1 MKLHG
6 YRYGRARFDLFPLP
20 FSEKRGRT
28 VLNQDSSNNVDGAKK
43 FEEGSVEE
51 SAQSTPPD
59 IDLFV
64 DTKEAEENGNPNVGF
79 VPEKQSN
86 KIDQKNSRIKSVC
99 SFLGHAFELSFLKHQ
114 EPCKVQQFSHAL
126 ISMVDE
132 WSKPILKGGIQKFTF
147 KYNSVL
153 VSSCDTKLMD
163 TGKTENIGVGNPE
176 NMNNLICSKSFVLE
190 EKCNTAGS
198 SEVSIVN
205 DANSNLSDGELNE
218 TLSNAEQKDDQNIEV
233 LDQIDNSNKDY
244 PPRTPPDSDM
254 ISNPEVAENGGYQL
268 TLTVEIIQ
276 NSVSSRTLPFLKDV
290 AEASASRKDH
300 VLKHGKK
307 LEANPPAPPL
317 VSDYQERPLGNPKG
331 NDYHAEHHTE
341 KAFEFSRNQM
351 QDGGQVSSDLIK
363 ELPCIRNMLEK
374 SPFSTNGHA
383 LISACQVK
391 EVFQK
396 ASKAEAPARS
406 RLSKMNFNPSIH
418 CRVTC
423 TQGQG

>member
-1 MKLHG
+1 MDISEENSLFIGGQKMVLGENALLTSHG
-6 YRYGRARFDLFPLP
+6 HGNLINKSTAEIGPA
-20 FSEKRGRT
+20 K
-28 VLNQDSSNNVDGAKK
+28 SNNLDSGNQ
-43 FEEGSVEE
+43 SN
-51 SAQSTPPD
+51 STP
-59 IDLFV
+59 
-64 DTKEAEENGNPNVGF
+64 VGC
-79 VPEKQSN
+79 VK
-86 KIDQKNSRIKSVC
+86 
-99 SFLGHAFELSFLKHQ
+99 

-205 DANSNLSDGELNE
+205 DANSNLSDGEPNE

-254 ISNPEVAENGGYQL
+254 ISNPEVAENGG
-268 TLTVEIIQ
+268 
-276 NSVSSRTLPFLKDV
+276 
-290 AEASASRKDH
+290 ASRKDH

-396 ASKAEAPARS
+396 ASKAEAPARI
-406 RLSKMNFNPSIH
+406 RLSKMNFNLSIH
-418 CRVTC
+418 CRVTIRNFVNEM
-423 TQGQG
+423 